1 MREEINLIVSLEGQ
15 TQASYYL
22 IESSC
27 LSYYIFYYSFMNGEA
42 GSKIQGSFSKAT
54 QIIGGGKRIPLP
66 FRMLV
71 L

>member
-1 MREEINLIVSLEGQ
+1 MREEINPIFSLEGQ

-27 LSYYIFYYSFMNGEA
+27 LSYHIFYYSFMNGEA
-42 GSKIQGSFSKAT
+42 GSKIQGSISEAT
-54 QIIGGGKRIPLP
+54 WVIGGRKRIPLP

-71 L
+71 F